1 MKLASLNEGRDGA
14 IVVVSNDLTK
24 AIRADRVARTLQSA
38 LDNWAAVEPELR
50 RLSEQLESDEIP
62 GAIDV
67 SDPSILAAPLPRALN
82 WSDGSVYLNH
92 MELVRKAR
100 GAEMPSSFLDDPL
113 MYQGGSD
120 DFQGCRAPILMLD
133 DAWGID
139 FEAEVGVILD
149 DVPMGVS
156 EADSGQH
163 IKLVT
168 IINDVSLR
176 HVIPGELGKGFG
188 FYQGKPATAFAPVVV
203 TPDDLGAA
211 WDGGKLIGPMHCWI
225 NGGAYGQPDCGI
237 DMNFEFPRLIAHA
250 ARTRN
255 LVAGTVI
262 GSGTIS
268 NRDRSAGSSCIAEK
282 RMIETIEEGA
292 PKSEF
297 LKFGDSV
304 RIEFKT
310 RDGHSPFG
318 AIDQVVKKAG

>member
-1 MKLASLNEGRDGA
+1 MKLASLTEGRDGA
-14 IVVVSNDLTK
+14 LVVVSDDLTK
-24 AIRADRVARTLQSA
+24 AVRADAIAQTMQSA

-50 RLSEQLESDEIP
+50 RMAAALTAGDAP

-67 SDPSILAAPLPRALN
+67 IDPACFAAPLPRSYN

-120 DFQGCRAPILMLD
+120 DFQGCRAPILMRD

-156 EADSGQH
+156 EAEAGQH

-176 HVIPGELGKGFG
+176 NVIPGELGKGFG
-188 FYQGKPATAFAPVVV
+188 FYQGKPASAFAPVAI
-203 TPDDLGAA
+203 TPDALGDA
-211 WDGGKLIGPMHCWI
+211 WDGGKLLGPMHCRI
-225 NGGAYGQPDCGI
+225 NGEAYGHPDCGL

-255 LVAGTVI
+255 LEAGTVI

-268 NRDRSAGSSCIAEK
+268 NRDRAVGSSCIAEK

-310 RDGHSPFG
+310 RNGQSPFG
-318 AIDQVVKKAG
+318 AIDQVVQKAA

>member
-1 MKLASLNEGRDGA
+1 M
-14 IVVVSNDLTK
+14 
-24 AIRADRVARTLQSA
+24 
-38 LDNWAAVEPELR
+38 
-50 RLSEQLESDEIP
+50 
-62 GAIDV
+62 
-67 SDPSILAAPLPRALN
+67 
-82 WSDGSVYLNH
+82 
-92 MELVRKAR
+92 
-100 GAEMPSSFLDDPL
+100 
-113 MYQGGSD
+113 
-120 DFQGCRAPILMLD
+120 
-133 DAWGID
+133 
-139 FEAEVGVILD
+139 ILD

-156 EADSGQH
+156 EADAGQH

-225 NGGAYGQPDCGI
+225 NGGAYGQPDCGF

-268 NRDRSAGSSCIAEK
+268 NRDRAQLAHPASLRSG
-282 RMIETIEEGA
+282 
-292 PKSEF
+292 
-297 LKFGDSV
+297 
-304 RIEFKT
+304 
-310 RDGHSPFG
+310 
-318 AIDQVVKKAG
+318 